1 MNKKK
6 TKSTKKPNPPK
17 NTKTHLKKPPKKPLK
32 TPLKKQYGGLSVCP
46 ITLDPLGPNPTS
58 GKVSNLIDNIDGVIG
73 SIYNT
78 VCTGVTTV
86 IDVIKLPGDMGKAY
100 SSPNAPQP
108 NNIQF

>member
-6 TKSTKKPNPPK
+6 TKSTKKTNPPK
-17 NTKTHLKKPPKKPLK
+17 NTKTHLKKPPKNPSK
-32 TPLKKQYGGLSVCP
+32 THHGGSSCP

-58 GKVSNLIDNIDGVIG
+58 GKVTNLVDNIDGLIG

-86 IDVIKLPGDMGKAY
+86 IDVIKLPGDMGRAY

>member
-6 TKSTKKPNPPK
+6 LKSTKNTTPK
-17 NTKTHLKKPPKKPLK
+17 KNIKSPLKKPSNPSKKPS
-32 TPLKKQYGGLSVCP
+32 KKHYGGSISCP
-46 ITLDPLGPNPTS
+46 TTLDPIGPNPTS
-58 GKVSNLIDNIDGVIG
+58 GDINTLVGNIDGVIG

-78 VCTGVTTV
+78 ICTGVSTV
-86 IDVIKLPGDMGKAY
+86 IDVIKLPGDMGRAY